1 MAQSCDR
8 IVRGLRR
15 RGIAVDV
22 VHFMPQP
29 RGRPWA
35 IETQAGGR
43 YLACPVEDD
52 PAHALNRAWS
62 TLQAAPQP
70 ITHVVAFGG
79 SRPIMAG
86 PVLAAWLGVPL
97 ITLIRGNDFDAA
109 VFSTR
114 RRPILDE
121 ALASSALVCAV
132 SQDKVAKIA
141 AMHPQT
147 RVRWVPNGID
157 QADWELAPSDIAKA
171 HAAGARRSPSRACS
185 ACSAS

>member
-15 RGIAVDV
+15 ARRARRRPALRGPA
-22 VHFMPQP
+22 

-35 IETQAGGR
+35 IEAQAAGR

-52 PAHALNRAWS
+52 PAHALNRAWT
-62 TLQAAPQP
+62 TLQARPEP

-114 RRPILDE
+114 RRPILDD
-121 ALASSALVCAV
+121 ALER
-132 SQDKVAKIA
+132 
-141 AMHPQT
+141 PP
-147 RVRWVPNGID
+147 W
-157 QADWELAPSDIAKA
+157 
-171 HAAGARRSPSRACS
+171 
-185 ACSAS
+185 

>member
-1 MAQSCDR
+1 MADRDLPAVAAAGWRSRATGSCA
-8 IVRGLRR
+8 GCA
-15 RGIAVDV
+15 GAGCTVDV
-22 VHFMPQP
+22 LHFMPQP

-43 YLACPVEDD
+43 YLACPIEDD

-62 TLQAAPQP
+62 TLQAASAEP

-86 PVLAAWLGVPL
+86 PVFAAWLGVPL

-121 ALASSALVCAV
+121 ALA
-132 SQDKVAKIA
+132 
-141 AMHPQT
+141 
-147 RVRWVPNGID
+147 R
-157 QADWELAPSDIAKA
+157 
-171 HAAGARRSPSRACS
+171 
-185 ACSAS
+185 